1 MSKSNEQK
9 KGMPRRDFLAK
20 SSVLSMAMAFGG
32 FPKVSLGASNPLQI
46 APEGAAVA
54 KLAIYPSIGISR
66 VGNSKEYFFAPEIP
80 GMPANPKGGFKDGST
95 KIKKQA
101 QRFRIYAFDDQGRVI
116 REITQGADKITWKVK
131 VANAK
136 AAWFGFN
143 NPLDMGKY
151 APGLPGKRRN
161 DFFVGK
167 EREALEIAPEEVSIS
182 GRSINKDG
190 NSTDHKMIGDF
201 WTEPNKVQVKLGDVR
216 TDEKGR
222 LIVVPGDGESN
233 PAMRQNPISNFAD
246 NDGWYDDWA
255 DGYVKAEVTLA
266 DGGKVE
272 VEPAWIACCGPNF
285 APEIPPFVTLY
296 DVIRDVMVNGKKK
309 PLEKKPR
316 GKLSFKEEIY
326 PFFQRLGL
334 MEWTSAAANLREGW
348 IPTQDFLNEEFMQKL
363 ADPSVA
369 NRPMREKV
377 FKHFRSPE
385 DYKFYD
391 DEQPFDEN
399 IKYKIPYMLGSGVN
413 YDFSP
418 AHWFTMPA
426 LQYWIL
432 EQWRDGNFVNDYNL
446 RAKVEETKD
455 FDDIPLDQQPMAL
468 TRAALDP
475 LSGGAFH
482 PGVELTWPLRQQAL
496 FSDSEP
502 YRIKLGN
509 RKHLYEQV
517 EEMGLLL
524 TPEVVFEGA
533 TRSKTL
539 SGESYSYYNLSEN
552 SPIGPQN
559 PGDLTRWLGLPWQP
573 DAFSCQMVLYDNDFP
588 NAAWWPALLPIDV
601 LPEYAYNQLMRD
613 DLDDESKLKF
623 FNTRV
628 TWSRGVAG
636 VGYHVEGSYMDGL
649 KRMIA
654 LWTHMGFV
662 VKKPRPRNISPEL
675 RKVIPADIYV
685 EMHRGPMDI
694 LTEDAPNEGLKP
706 VNRIKKRNK

>member
-1 MSKSNEQK
+1 MSKPTDNK
-9 KGMPRRDFLAK
+9 RGMRRRDFLAK
-20 SSVLSMAMAFGG
+20 SSLFTIATAFGCT
-32 FPKVSLGASNPLQI
+32 PRISLGANDPLKI
-46 APEGAAVA
+46 APKDATIA

-66 VGNSKEYFFAPEIP
+66 VGNSNEYFLAPEIP
-80 GMPANPKGGFKDGST
+80 GLPPNPKGGFKDGDT
-95 KIKKQA
+95 KVKKQA

-116 REITQGADKITWKVK
+116 KEITQGTDKITWNVK

-143 NPLDMGKY
+143 NPLDMGKF

-167 EREALEIAPEEVSIS
+167 EREVLEIAPGEVSIS
-182 GRSINKDG
+182 GRSV
-190 NSTDHKMIGDF
+190 NSNGKASAYRMVGKF
-201 WTEPNKVQVKLGDVR
+201 WSSPNQVEVSLGDVR
-216 TDEKGR
+216 TDEQGR
-222 LIVVPGDGESN
+222 LIVVPGDGTSDS
-233 PAMRQNPISNFAD
+233 AMRQNPISNFAD

-255 DGYVKAEVTLA
+255 DGYVKAKVTLA
-266 DGGKVE
+266 DGKEME

-285 APEIPPFVTLY
+285 APEVPPFITLY
-296 DVIRDVMVNGKKK
+296 DVARDVMVNGKRK
-309 PLEKKPR
+309 PLEKKPE

-348 IPTQDFLNEEFMQKL
+348 IETQDFLNEAFIQKL
-363 ADPSVA
+363 ADPSES
-369 NRPMREKV
+369 NKPLREKV
-377 FKHFRSPE
+377 FGNFRSPE

-391 DEQPFDEN
+391 NETPFDEN

-432 EQWRDGNFVNDYNL
+432 KQWRDGNFVNDFNVQSKAEKTL
-446 RAKVEETKD
+446 NFE
-455 FDDIPLDQQPMAL
+455 DIPLDQQPMAL
-468 TRAALDP
+468 TRSALEP

-482 PGVELTWPLRQQAL
+482 PGVELTWPLRQQAIY
-496 FSDSEP
+496 SDTEP
-502 YRIKLGN
+502 YRIKIGN

-517 EEMGLLL
+517 EALGLLL
-524 TPEVVFEGA
+524 TPEAVFENA
-533 TRSKTL
+533 TRSEKP
-539 SGESYSYYNLSEN
+539 SGESYSYYNLPKD

-601 LPEYAYNQLMRD
+601 LPEYAYNELLRD

-628 TWSRGVAG
+628 TWTRGVAG
-636 VGYHVEGSYMDGL
+636 IGYHVNGSYMDGL
-649 KRMIA
+649 KRMIQ
-654 LWTHMGFV
+654 LWSHMGFV
-662 VKKPRPRNISPEL
+662 IKRPRPKNLSPAL
-675 RKVIPADIYV
+675 QKVIPADIFV
-685 EMHRGPMDI
+685 ETGRGPLDL
-694 LTEDAPNEGLKP
+694 LTEDPPNEGLK
-706 VNRIKKRNK
+706 KKY